1 MITIYEKFLSTLTEE
16 KMIQIISEYEQF
28 EKDGFIGEC
37 LLREKVTQYESM
49 LGYGTNYTTVN
60 MINIA
65 TSCYRYFSNKYFD
78 IFGIKK
84 E

>member
-16 KMIQIISEYEQF
+16 EMIQIISEYEQF

-49 LGYGTNYTTVN
+49 LGYGT
-60 MINIA
+60 
-65 TSCYRYFSNKYFD
+65 
-78 IFGIKK
+78 
-84 E
+84 